1 MSKHNGNHGK
11 GFEKRYFGKP
21 DALPLRDGISIIA
34 AGDREIPTE
43 IHIIVKAPGA
53 EFAPRLRFH
62 KHELLTDLIE
72 QLIAYR
78 RWVFPDAPEIDTNV
92 TMEE

>member
-1 MSKHNGNHGK
+1 MSKHNGKRK
-11 GFEKRYFGKP
+11 GVKKYHFEKP
-21 DALPLRDGISIIA
+21 DALPLKDGISIIA
-34 AGDREIPTE
+34 VGDREIPTE
-43 IHIIVKAPGA
+43 IHIIVKVPGA
-53 EFAPRLRFH
+53 KVAPRLRFH